1 MKYNASYWQDVASVL
16 PAIADLDALYGKSVL
31 ITGGTGLI
39 CSGVVDILHFLNT
52 ERQADISVI
61 LAGRSRENTQARFP
75 HMKDG
80 TDYVFV
86 PYDAT
91 RPEKLDAS
99 ADFIIHGASNANPAA
114 YVSQPVETMEAN
126 FIGLDHLLKLAKDH
140 GTKRVL
146 YLSSSEVYGQKDG
159 MEPFRENDFGFLD
172 ILNPRA
178 AYPSS
183 KRAAETLCIAF
194 SQEYDVS
201 TVIVRPGHIYGP
213 AITRYDNR
221 ATAQFTR
228 NAAKKEQII
237 MKSAGTQLRSYCY
250 SLDCASA
257 ILTVLINGENG
268 NAYNI
273 SNPDSIITISEIA
286 KKIAEAAGMEIA
298 YENPEDAESKGYN
311 LMSNSSLDSEKL
323 EKLNWYAVFS
333 PAEGA
338 ERCLRYFED

>member
-16 PAIADLDALYGKSVL
+16 PAVTDIDALCSKSIL

-39 CSGVVDILHFLNT
+39 CSGVVDILHYLNT
-52 ERQADISVI
+52 EKQANISII

-75 HMKDG
+75 HMKEG
-80 TDYVFV
+80 TDYSFV
-86 PYDAT
+86 TYDAT
-91 RPEKLDAS
+91 RPEELTAS

-126 FIGLDHLLKLAKDH
+126 FIGLDRLLRLAGKY

-146 YLSSSEVYGQKDG
+146 YISSSEVYGQKDG

-183 KRAAETLCIAF
+183 KRAAETLCVAYA
-194 SQEYDVS
+194 QEYGVS

-213 AITRYDNR
+213 AITKSDNR

-228 NAAKKEQII
+228 NAAKKEQIV

-257 ILTVLINGENG
+257 ILTVLTNGKDL

-298 YENPEDAESKGYN
+298 YENPADAEAKGDN
-311 LMSNSSLDSEKL
+311 LMSNSSLDSDKL
-323 EKLNWYAVFS
+323 EALGWHAVFS
-333 PAEGA
+333 PEAGA
-338 ERCLRYFED
+338 ARCVKYYED

>member
-16 PAIADLDALYGKSVL
+16 PAITGIDALRGKSIL

-39 CSGVVDILHFLNT
+39 CSGVVDILHYLNT
-52 ERQADISVI
+52 EKQANISII

-75 HMKDG
+75 HMKEG
-80 TDYVFV
+80 TDYSFV
-86 PYDAT
+86 TYDAT
-91 RPEKLDAS
+91 RPEELTAS

-126 FIGLDHLLKLAKDH
+126 FIGLDRLLRLAGKY

-146 YLSSSEVYGQKDG
+146 YISSSEVYGQKDG

-183 KRAAETLCIAF
+183 KRAAETLCVAYA
-194 SQEYDVS
+194 QEYGVS

-213 AITRYDNR
+213 AITKSDNR

-228 NAAKKEQII
+228 NAAKKEQIV

-257 ILTVLINGENG
+257 ILTVLINGKDL

-298 YENPEDAESKGYN
+298 YENPADAEAKGYN
-311 LMSNSSLDSEKL
+311 LMSNSSLDSDKL
-323 EKLNWYAVFS
+323 EALGWHAVFS
-333 PAEGA
+333 PEAGA
-338 ERCLRYFED
+338 ARCVKYYED

>member
-16 PAIADLDALYGKSVL
+16 PAITGIDALRGKSIL

-39 CSGVVDILHFLNT
+39 CSGVVDILHYLNT
-52 ERQADISVI
+52 EKQANISII

-75 HMKDG
+75 HMKEG
-80 TDYVFV
+80 TDYSFV
-86 PYDAT
+86 TYDAT
-91 RPEKLDAS
+91 RPEELTAS

-126 FIGLDHLLKLAKDH
+126 FIGLDRLLRLAGKY

-146 YLSSSEVYGQKDG
+146 YISSSEVYGQKDG

-183 KRAAETLCIAF
+183 KRAAETLCVAYA
-194 SQEYDVS
+194 QEYGVS

-213 AITRYDNR
+213 AITKSDNR

-228 NAAKKEQII
+228 NAAKKEQIV

-257 ILTVLINGENG
+257 ILTVLTNGKDL

-298 YENPEDAESKGYN
+298 YENPADAEAKGYN
-311 LMSNSSLDSEKL
+311 LMSNSSLDSDKL
-323 EKLNWYAVFS
+323 EALGWHAVFS
-333 PAEGA
+333 PEAGA
-338 ERCLRYFED
+338 ARCVKYYED

>member
-16 PAIADLDALYGKSVL
+16 PAVTDIDALCGKSIL

-39 CSGVVDILHFLNT
+39 CSGVVDILHYLNT
-52 ERQADISVI
+52 EKQADISII
-61 LAGRSRENTQARFP
+61 LAGRSRENTQARFT
-75 HMKDG
+75 HMKEG
-80 TDYVFV
+80 TDYSFV
-86 PYDAT
+86 TYDAT
-91 RPEKLDAS
+91 RPEELTAS

-126 FIGLDHLLKLAKDH
+126 FIGLDRLLRLAGKY

-146 YLSSSEVYGQKDG
+146 YISSSEVYGQKDG

-183 KRAAETLCIAF
+183 KRAAETLCVAYA
-194 SQEYDVS
+194 QEYGVS

-213 AITRYDNR
+213 AITKSDNR

-228 NAAKKEQII
+228 NAAKKEQIV

-257 ILTVLINGENG
+257 ILTVLTNGKDL

-298 YENPEDAESKGYN
+298 YENPADAEATGYN
-311 LMSNSSLDSEKL
+311 LMSNSSLDSDKL
-323 EKLNWYAVFS
+323 EALGWHAVFS
-333 PAEGA
+333 PEAGA
-338 ERCLRYFED
+338 ARCVKYYED